1 MQDQGKNKEQLIDE
15 LQSLQSRIAALETKI
30 SELEGKDGNTA
41 EQSPPR
47 SLRNALPTEI
57 HVMGDFNLIQAR
69 GVNLSEDGICFE
81 INYDIPFE
89 MEFEFQEKLQQQRA
103 HLIWMKQLENGRNQ
117 FGFKFVPSDSSP
129 LFQLF
134 R

>member
-1 MQDQGKNKEQLIDE
+1 MQNQGNNKAQLIGE

-30 SELEGKDGNTA
+30 SELEGKDGNTE

-47 SLRNALPTEI
+47 SQRNALPTEI

-89 MEFEFQEKLQQQRA
+89 MEFEFQE
-103 HLIWMKQLENGRNQ
+103 
-117 FGFKFVPSDSSP
+117 
-129 LFQLF
+129 
-134 R
+134 